1 MRIIP
6 RDEGFFELFRQQG
19 DVLVRAAQLL
29 HETIEHFDRRVEYG
43 EKFRELE
50 HEGDDVAHE
59 IIERLNRTF
68 VTPLDRED
76 IHNLAH
82 RVDDIIDMVD
92 SAVGKTLLYRI
103 TRPTAEMKDLSRIIS
118 AASSEIQ
125 QAVQLLGKPKKRKEL
140 LDHLIEVNRLENE
153 GDSVARQG
161 MYKIVG
167 GRKNTFD
174 LLRWK
179 EVYESLE
186 RAIDRCEDVANTL
199 EGIVIKST

>member
-1 MRIIP
+1 MKIIP
-6 RDEGFFELFRQQG
+6 RDEGFFELFRLQS

-29 HETIEHFDRRVEYG
+29 QETIEHFDRRVEYG

-50 HEGDDVAHE
+50 HEGDAVAHE

-103 TRPTAEMKDLSRIIS
+103 TRPTAEMKDLSKIIS

-125 QAVQLLGKPKKRKEL
+125 RAIQLLGKPKKRKEL